1 MMYAL
6 AKSAPG
12 AGVVEA
18 LALAMPDTLNRKWHA
33 AAAQVQHK
41 RADAI
46 LRTAIS
52 HNLRRILP
60 DPKQTKL
67 LRCLSGGNT

>member
-1 MMYAL
+1 MYAL
-6 AKSAPG
+6 AKSDPR

-18 LALAMPDTLNRKWHA
+18 LALAMTDTLNRKWHA
-33 AAAQVQHK
+33 VAAQVQHK

-46 LRTAIS
+46 MRTAIS
-52 HNLRRILP
+52 HNLKRILP

-67 LRCLSGGNT
+67 LRCLNGENT